1 MGSFSKMERIGD
13 KSIYELF
20 GSREITL
27 GKLLWYR
34 RFDTAM
40 VGYLTSLKEMITE
53 VKKIDPSSEFP
64 FK

>member
-1 MGSFSKMERIGD
+1 MEKLDD
-13 KSIYELF
+13 KSVFELF

-40 VGYLTSLKEMITE
+40 VGYLICLKELMTH
-53 VKKIDPSSEFP
+53 VKKIDSTITFP